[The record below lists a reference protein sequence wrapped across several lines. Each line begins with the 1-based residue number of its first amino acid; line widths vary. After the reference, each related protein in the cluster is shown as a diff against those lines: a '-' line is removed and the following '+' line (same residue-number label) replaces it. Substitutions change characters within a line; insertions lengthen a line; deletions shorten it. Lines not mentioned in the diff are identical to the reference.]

1 MAEVGCAGA
10 GVAED
15 AAGAAVG
22 AFTCHENTAP
32 LKLAVIHSA
41 PPLLAADDEAAAATE
56 LGIAVGAAVGA
67 GAPNQLFS
75 QVTVLPSMTAVT
87 ISTRF

>member
-1 MAEVGCAGA
+1 MGCAGA
-10 GVAED
+10 GAAEE

-22 AFTCHENTAP
+22 AFTCQ
-32 LKLAVIHSA
+32 LKTSPPNEAVIHW
-41 PPLLAADDEAAAATE
+41 PPALLAAADDEAAAATE

-75 QVTVLPSMTAVT
+75 HETVWPSIIAVT
-87 ISTRF
+87 MSRL